1 MRKPR
6 PGADPSIDPRGLI
19 FEAYRIEGISS
30 KDCRTILL
38 DWALGMP
45 DGSAYSDALRQ
56 LHSIYCTERPD
67 HPMTAVIEEGLVNS
81 GNRKRKRGRHTSRRR
96 QQAGEGSD

>member
-1 MRKPR
+1 MRKVR
-6 PGADPSIDPRGLI
+6 PGAEPNVDPRGLI
-19 FEAYRIEGISS
+19 FEAYRIDGIAP

-45 DGSAYSDALRQ
+45 DGSAYSDALRK
-56 LHSIYCTERPD
+56 LHMMYSDEHPD

-81 GNRKRKRGRHTSRRR
+81 GDRKRKRGRHTSRRR
-96 QQAGEGSD
+96 QQAGDGSD

>member
-1 MRKPR
+1 MRKAR

-45 DGSAYSDALRQ
+45 DGSAYSEALRQ
-56 LHSIYCTERPD
+56 LHSIYCTEHPD

-81 GNRKRKRGRHTSRRR
+81 GNRTRKRGRHTWRRR
-96 QQAGEGSD
+96 QQAGDGSD

>member
-1 MRKPR
+1 MRKAR
-6 PGADPSIDPRGLI
+6 PGADPRIDPRGLI

-45 DGSAYSDALRQ
+45 DGSAYSEALRE
-56 LHSIYCTERPD
+56 LHSIYCVDHPD
-67 HPMTAVIEEGLVNS
+67 HPMTAVIEEGLTNS
-81 GNRKRKRGRHTSRRR
+81 GNRKRTRGRHTSRRNR
-96 QQAGEGSD
+96 QAGDGSG

>member
-1 MRKPR
+1 MRKAR
-6 PGADPSIDPRGLI
+6 PGADPGIDPRGLI

-45 DGSAYSDALRQ
+45 DGSAYSEALRK
-56 LHSIYCTERPD
+56 LHSIYCTDHPE
-67 HPMTAVIEEGLVNS
+67 HPMTTVIEEGLMNS
-81 GNRKRKRGRHTSRRR
+81 EDRKRRRGRHTSRRR
-96 QQAGEGSD
+96 RQAGDGAD